1 MRHALATDVHLL
13 DPDEPPPF
21 EVAGRGGRSPFLIVC
36 DHAGRR
42 LPRALGALGL
52 SEAALTTHIAWDIGA
67 GGVAQRLAT
76 ALDAFMIRQPY
87 SRLAIDCNRPLDAA
101 DSITKVSERTI
112 IPGNQH
118 LPPGAAEARARQIFE
133 PYHQQIRGELDLRR
147 DSGRAAILVTV
158 HSFTPVFLDV
168 ARPWHV
174 GILYNRDA
182 RLAEPLLGLLREEG
196 DLVVGRNQPYA
207 VSDFSDFAV
216 VQHGEKRGVP
226 CVEIEMRQDLIASA
240 EGQSAWAE
248 RLARLL
254 PIAARSLRADEIVQP
269 HPPPSGP
276 TTPCNPE

>member
-1 MRHALATDVHLL
+1 VAAGVQLL

-21 EVAGRGGRSPFLIVC
+21 EVAGRQGRSPFLIVC

-42 LPRALGALGL
+42 LPRALGSLGL

-67 GGVAQRLAT
+67 GGVAQRLAE

-87 SRLAIDCNRPLDAA
+87 SRLAIDCNRPLDAV
-101 DSITKVSERTI
+101 DSIATLSERMS
-112 IPGNQH
+112 IPGNQR
-118 LPPGAAEARARQIFE
+118 LPPGAAEARAREIFE
-133 PYHQQIRGELDLRR
+133 PYHRELRGELERRR
-147 DSGRAAILVTV
+147 DAGRAAILVTV
-158 HSFTPVFLDV
+158 HSFTPVFLDL

-182 RLAEPLLGLLREEG
+182 RLAEPLLGLLRDEG

-207 VSDFSDFAV
+207 ASDLSDFAL

-226 CVEIEMRQDLIASA
+226 CVEIEMRQDLIAGS

-254 PIAARSLRADEIVQP
+254 PIAARGLRADELVQP
-269 HPPPSGP
+269 QPPQPGP
-276 TTPCNPE
+276 TTPCKP